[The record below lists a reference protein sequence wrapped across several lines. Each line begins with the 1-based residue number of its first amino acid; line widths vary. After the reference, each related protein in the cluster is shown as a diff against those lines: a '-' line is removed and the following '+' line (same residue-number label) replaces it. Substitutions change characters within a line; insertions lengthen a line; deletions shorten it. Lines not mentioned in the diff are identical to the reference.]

1 MKITRRNF
9 LQMLGITGV
18 AAGGISRVWA
28 IPEQWVEKLQNGP
41 RIETWRISTCGQCPA
56 GCGIRVRLIDEI
68 PVRILG
74 NRIAPVNRGTT
85 CPMGEAGLELL
96 YHPDRIRQPM
106 RRKGKKGES
115 SWEPIS
121 WDDALGRIS
130 QGLQDLV
137 KEKQADRFGFF
148 LGDRNTLL
156 THFAGNFVAR
166 LGSTNFFPWRAPGIN
181 ELGLW
186 QAFGEFPPL
195 AFDLEKTDY
204 LLTFGTNLLE
214 GPPSPVYFNRLYGKL
229 KEHRPRTGLKMVH
242 VDARMSQAGINAT
255 EWVQIRPGSMGVLA
269 LGMAYVIL
277 RDKNFDEDFVAR
289 HSRDF
294 QAGKEDFQNL
304 VNRDY
309 HPEKVSDATGVP
321 AGTLLRLA
329 REFSSAKAPLA
340 LSGGASDRSEN
351 ALFTQ
356 WAVASLNALSGS
368 FSAKGL
374 WRDPVLVPWGPSPAF
389 SVNAGSGSF
398 SLKPQSAAE
407 SELPAHWASEEL
419 PHLRSAGKFPDLN
432 LLMIAQVDPLYQTSD
447 QKPWQDWLSRI
458 PQVVQFATLIDD
470 TSPYADL
477 VLPTTTYL
485 EQWDMTLPVPN
496 LPFSQ
501 LGLQQPI
508 VPPLNG
514 ARPIGDVLLQLA
526 TKTGITLLPE
536 KPNTYAGY
544 IEARMKPIFGSGKG
558 TPFFEAVSLQ
568 FLEDLRKRGWQ
579 VYSYP
584 AFEDFWRLLQEKGG
598 WWDPGEYPE
607 VDWKMKKKF
616 TFPTVPRLNA
626 LLKERALLSQ
636 GRGTRKGDTPS
647 SERSEVPAR
656 KNEAPDSFLLAPFT
670 TLMNMTGEG
679 ASQPLLQEIAGL
691 IPRVYWKPWA
701 EMHPERAKR
710 LSLKDGDLIRVASG
724 RGSVTMTVKVLPT
737 VSSEILGVPFGF
749 GHKESGR
756 YAKNIGTNPV
766 ALIDPLVDPFSGR
779 NSWQS
784 TLVRVEKAT
793 KKRGA

>member
-18 AAGGISRVWA
+18 AAGGISQVWA
-28 IPEQWVEKLQNGP
+28 IPDKWVEKLQYGP
-41 RIETWRISTCGQCPA
+41 RIETWKMSTCGQCPG

-68 PVRILG
+68 PVRIFG
-74 NRIAPVNRGTT
+74 NPIAPVNSGFT

-121 WDDALGRIS
+121 WEEALGRVS
-130 QGLQDLV
+130 QGLQGLL
-137 KEKQADRFGFF
+137 KKKQADRFGFF
-148 LGDRNTLL
+148 FGDRNTLL
-156 THFAGNFVAR
+156 TQFAGDFVTR
-166 LGSTNFFPWRAPGIN
+166 MGSANFFPWRAPAIN
-181 ELGLW
+181 EFGFW
-186 QAFGEFPPL
+186 QAFGEFPAL
-195 AFDLEKTDY
+195 AFDLNKTDY

-229 KEHRPRTGLKMVH
+229 KESRPRSGLKMVH
-242 VDARMSQAGINAT
+242 VDARMSQAGKNAT
-255 EWVQIRPGSMGVLA
+255 EWLQVRPGSTGVLA

-277 RDKNFDEDFVAR
+277 RDKNFDEEFIARYSQDFR
-289 HSRDF
+289 G
-294 QAGKEDFQNL
+294 GKEDFL
-304 VNRDY
+304 TMVTRDY
-309 HPEKVSDATGVP
+309 PPDKVSAITGVP
-321 AGTLLRLA
+321 AETVLRLA

-340 LSGGASDRSEN
+340 LSGGASDRSETV
-351 ALFTQ
+351 LFTQ

-374 WRDPVLVPWGPSPAF
+374 WREPVPLPWGPTPVP
-389 SVNAGSGSF
+389 SVNTRSGAF
-398 SLKPQSAAE
+398 SLKPHLSPE
-407 SELPAHWASEEL
+407 SDLPAHWASEEL
-419 PHLRSAGKFPDLN
+419 PHLRSAGKLPDLN
-432 LLMIAQVDPLYQTSD
+432 MLMIAQVDPLYLPTD
-447 QKPWQDWLSRI
+447 QKSWQEWLSRI

-514 ARPIGDVLLQLA
+514 ARPMGDVLLHLS
-526 TKTGITLLPE
+526 TEIGVTLLPE
-536 KPNTYAGY
+536 KPKSYAGY
-544 IEARMKPIFGSGKG
+544 MEGRLKPIFASGKG
-558 TPFFEAVSLQ
+558 TPFFEAVSLK
-568 FLEDLRKRGWQ
+568 FLGELRERGWQ

-607 VDWKMKKKF
+607 AEWKKRKKF
-616 TFPTVPRLNA
+616 TFPTVTRFDA
-626 LLKERALLSQ
+626 LLKERALLSY
-636 GRGTRKGDTPS
+636 GRETQKGDTPLRTLL
-647 SERSEVPAR
+647 EAPIR
-656 KNEAPDSFLLAPFT
+656 KTETPDSFLLAPFT

-679 ASQPLLQEIAGL
+679 ASQPLLQEISGL
-691 IPRVYWKPWA
+691 ISRVYWKPWA
-701 EMHPERAKR
+701 EMHPERAKK
-710 LSLKDGDLIRVASG
+710 LSLKDGDLIRVVSG
-724 RGSVTMTVKVLPT
+724 KGSVTLHVKIVPT
-737 VSSEILGVPFGF
+737 VSSEILGVPFGQ

-766 ALIDPLVDPFSGR
+766 ALIDHLVDPLSGR

-784 TLVRVEKAT
+784 THVRVEKVN
-793 KKRGA
+793 K

>member
-9 LQMLGITGV
+9 LQILGVTGV

-28 IPEQWVEKLQNGP
+28 IPDKWIEKLQDGP
-41 RIETWRISTCGQCPA
+41 RIETWKMSTCGQCSA
-56 GCGIRVRLIDEI
+56 GCGIRVRLIDGI
-68 PVRILG
+68 PVRIFG
-74 NRIAPVNRGTT
+74 NPIAPVNGGFT

-121 WDDALGRIS
+121 WEEALGGIS
-130 QGLQDLV
+130 QGLQELL
-137 KEKQADRFGFF
+137 KKKQADRFGFF
-148 LGDRNTLL
+148 FGDRNTLL
-156 THFAGNFVAR
+156 TRFAGDFVTR
-166 LGSTNFFPWRAPGIN
+166 IGSTNFFPWRAPGIN

-229 KEHRPRTGLKMVH
+229 KESRPRTGLKMVH
-242 VDARMSQAGINAT
+242 VDARMSQAGKNAT
-255 EWVQIRPGSMGVLA
+255 EWLQVRPGSMGVLA

-277 RDKNFDEDFVAR
+277 RDKNFDEEFIARYSQDFR
-289 HSRDF
+289 G
-294 QAGKEDFQNL
+294 GKEDFL
-304 VNRDY
+304 TMVTRDY
-309 HPEKVSDATGVP
+309 PPDKASAITGVP
-321 AGTLLRLA
+321 PETLLRLA

-340 LSGGASDRSEN
+340 LSGGVSDRSET

-356 WAVASLNALSGS
+356 WAVASLNALSRS

-374 WRDPVLVPWGPSPAF
+374 WRQPVPLPWTPSPIP
-389 SVNAGSGSF
+389 SVNARSGAF
-398 SLKPQSAAE
+398 SLKQKLAPE
-407 SELPAHWASEEL
+407 SDLPAYWASEEL
-419 PHLRSAGKFPDLN
+419 PHLRSAGKLPDLDM
-432 LLMIAQVDPLYQTSD
+432 LMIAQVDPLYLPTD
-447 QKPWQDWLSRI
+447 QKAWQEWLSRI
-458 PQVVQFATLIDD
+458 PHVVQFATLIND

-514 ARPIGDVLLQLA
+514 ARPVGDVLLQLA
-526 TKTGITLLPE
+526 AEMGVTLLPE
-536 KPNTYAGY
+536 KPKSYAGY
-544 IEARMKPIFGSGKG
+544 VEARMKPIFASGKG
-558 TPFFEAVSLQ
+558 TPYFEAVSLK
-568 FLEDLRKRGWQ
+568 FLGELRKRGWQ

-584 AFEDFWRLLQEKGG
+584 AFADFWRLLQEKGG
-598 WWDPGEYPE
+598 WWDPDEYPE
-607 VDWKMKKKF
+607 ADWKKRKKF
-616 TFPTVPRLNA
+616 TFPTVARFDA
-626 LLKERALLSQ
+626 LLKERALLSH
-636 GRGTRKGDTPS
+636 GRETQKGGTSPHTLSETPIGKT
-647 SERSEVPAR
+647 ET
-656 KNEAPDSFLLAPFT
+656 PDSFLLAPFT

-679 ASQPLLQEIAGL
+679 ASQPLLQEISGL

-710 LSLKDGDLIRVASG
+710 LSLTDEDLIRVVSVK
-724 RGSVTMTVKVLPT
+724 GSVLLRVKVVPT
-737 VSSEILGVPFGF
+737 VSSEILAVPFGH

-756 YAKNIGTNPV
+756 YAKNIGANPV
-766 ALIDPLVDPFSGR
+766 ALIDHLVDPLSGR
-779 NSWQS
+779 TSWQS
-784 TLVRVEKAT
+784 TRVRVEKVN
-793 KKRGA
+793 K

>member
-18 AAGGISRVWA
+18 AAGGISQVWA
-28 IPEQWVEKLQNGP
+28 IPDQWVEKLQYGP
-41 RIETWRISTCGQCPA
+41 RNETWKMSTCGQCPA

-74 NRIAPVNRGTT
+74 NPIAPVNSGFT

-121 WDDALGRIS
+121 WEEALGRIS
-130 QGLQDLV
+130 QGVQELL
-137 KEKQADRFGFF
+137 KKKQADRFGFF
-148 LGDRNTLL
+148 FGDRNTLL
-156 THFAGNFVAR
+156 THFAGDFVTR
-166 LGSTNFFPWRAPGIN
+166 LGSTNFFPWRTPGIN
-181 ELGLW
+181 ELGFW

-229 KEHRPRTGLKMVH
+229 KESRPRTGLKMVH
-242 VDARMSQAGINAT
+242 VDARMSQAGKNAT
-255 EWVQIRPGSMGVLA
+255 EWLQVRPESMGVLA

-277 RDKNFDEDFVAR
+277 RDKNFDEEFIAR
-289 HSRDF
+289 YSRDF
-294 QAGKEDFQNL
+294 RGGKEDFPNL
-304 VNRDY
+304 VSRYYPPD
-309 HPEKVSDATGVP
+309 KVSAITGVP
-321 AGTLLRLA
+321 PETVLRLA

-340 LSGGASDRSEN
+340 LSGGVSDRSET

-374 WRDPVLVPWGPSPAF
+374 WREPVQLPWGPTPVT
-389 SVNAGSGSF
+389 SVNTRSGAF
-398 SLKPQSAAE
+398 SLKPQLAPE
-407 SELPAHWASEEL
+407 SDLPAHWASEEL
-419 PHLRSAGKFPDLN
+419 PHLRSAGKLPDLN
-432 LLMIAQVDPLYQTSD
+432 LLMIAQVDPLYLPTD
-447 QKPWQDWLSRI
+447 QKAWQEWLSRI

-485 EQWDMTLPVPN
+485 EQWDLTLPVPN

-526 TKTGITLLPE
+526 TEMGVTLLPE
-536 KPNTYAGY
+536 KPKSYAGY
-544 IEARMKPIFGSGKG
+544 IETRMKPIFASGKG
-558 TPFFEAVSLQ
+558 TPYFEAVSLN
-568 FLEDLRKRGWQ
+568 FLGELRKRGWQ

-584 AFEDFWRLLQEKGG
+584 AFADFWRLLQEKGG

-607 VDWKMKKKF
+607 PEWKKRKKF
-616 TFPTVPRLNA
+616 TFPTVARFDA
-626 LLKERALLSQ
+626 LLKERALLSH
-636 GRGTRKGDTPS
+636 GRETQKGDTPLHTLL
-647 SERSEVPAR
+647 EAPIR
-656 KNEAPDSFLLAPFT
+656 KTDTPDSFLLAPFT

-679 ASQPLLQEIAGL
+679 ASQPLLQEISGL

-701 EMHPERAKR
+701 EMHPERAKK
-710 LSLKDGDLIRVASG
+710 LSLMDGDLIRVVSAK
-724 RGSVTMTVKVLPT
+724 GSVTLRVKVVPT
-737 VSSEILGVPFGF
+737 VSSEILAVPFGK

-766 ALIDPLVDPFSGR
+766 ALIDHLVDPLSGR

-784 TLVRVEKAT
+784 THVRVEKVN
-793 KKRGA
+793 K

>member
-28 IPEQWVEKLQNGP
+28 IPEKWAEKLQSGP
-41 RIETWRISTCGQCPA
+41 RIETWKMSTCGQCPG

-68 PVRILG
+68 PVRIFG
-74 NRIAPVNRGTT
+74 NPIAPVNSGFI

-96 YHPDRIRQPM
+96 YHPDRIHQPM

-115 SWEPIS
+115 SWESIS
-121 WDDALGRIS
+121 WEEALGRIS
-130 QGLQDLV
+130 QGLQGLL
-137 KEKQADRFGFF
+137 KNKQADRFGFF
-148 LGDRNTLL
+148 FGDRNTLL
-156 THFAGNFVAR
+156 THFAGDFVTR
-166 LGSTNFFPWRAPGIN
+166 MGSTNFFPWRPPGIN
-181 ELGLW
+181 ELGFW
-186 QAFGEFPPL
+186 QALGEFPPL

-229 KEHRPRTGLKMVH
+229 KESRPRTGLKMVH
-242 VDARMSQAGINAT
+242 VDARMSQAGKNAT
-255 EWVQIRPGSMGVLA
+255 EWIQVRPGSMGVLA

-277 RDKNFDEDFVAR
+277 RDKNFDEEFIARYSQDF
-289 HSRDF
+289 RD
-294 QAGKEDFQNL
+294 GKEDFQTM
-304 VNRDY
+304 VTRAYPPD
-309 HPEKVSDATGVP
+309 KVSAITGIP
-321 AGTLLRLA
+321 PETLLRLA

-340 LSGGASDRSEN
+340 LSGGMSDRSET

-356 WAVASLNALSGS
+356 WAVASLNVLSGS
-368 FSAKGL
+368 FSAKRL
-374 WRDPVLVPWGPSPAF
+374 WREPVPIPWGTYPVP
-389 SVNAGSGSF
+389 SVNTRSGAF
-398 SLKPQSAAE
+398 SLKPQLAPE
-407 SELPAHWASEEL
+407 SDLPAHWASEEL
-419 PHLRSAGKFPDLN
+419 PRLRSAGKLPDLN
-432 LLMIAQVDPLYQTSD
+432 MLMIAQVDPLYQPTD
-447 QKPWQDWLSRI
+447 QKHWQEWLSRI

-526 TKTGITLLPE
+526 TETGVTLLPE
-536 KPNTYAGY
+536 KPKTYAGY
-544 IEARMKPIFGSGKG
+544 IEARVKPIFASGKG
-558 TPFFEAVSLQ
+558 TPYFEAVSLN
-568 FLEDLRKRGWQ
+568 FLEELRKRGWQ

-584 AFEDFWRLLQEKGG
+584 AFADFWRLLQEKGG

-607 VDWKMKKKF
+607 AEWKKRKKF
-616 TFPTVPRLNA
+616 TFPTVARFDA
-626 LLKERALLSQ
+626 LLKERGLLSH
-636 GRGTRKGDTPS
+636 GREAQKGDTPLHTLLGAP
-647 SERSEVPAR
+647 VR
-656 KNEAPDSFLLAPFT
+656 KTETPDSFLLTPFT
-670 TLMNMTGEG
+670 TLMDMTGEG
-679 ASQPLLQEIAGL
+679 ASQPLLQEISGL
-691 IPRVYWKPWA
+691 IPRVYWTPWA
-701 EMHPERAKR
+701 EMHPERARK
-710 LSLKDGDLIRVASG
+710 LSLKDGDLIRVVSG
-724 RGSVTMTVKVLPT
+724 KESVILRVKVVPT
-737 VSSEILGVPFGF
+737 VSSEILAVPFGK

-766 ALIDPLVDPFSGR
+766 ALIDHPVDPLSGR
-779 NSWQS
+779 TSWQS
-784 TLVRVEKAT
+784 THVRVEKVN
-793 KKRGA
+793 K

>member
-18 AAGGISRVWA
+18 AAGGISQVWA
-28 IPEQWVEKLQNGP
+28 IPDKWIEKLQYGP
-41 RIETWRISTCGQCPA
+41 RIETWKMSTCGQCPA

-68 PVRILG
+68 PVRVFG
-74 NRIAPVNRGTT
+74 NPIAPVNSGFT

-121 WDDALGRIS
+121 WEEALGQVS
-130 QGLQDLV
+130 QGLQGLL
-137 KEKQADRFGFF
+137 KKKQADRFGFF
-148 LGDRNTLL
+148 FGDRNTLL
-156 THFAGNFVAR
+156 TQFVGDFVTR
-166 LGSTNFFPWRAPGIN
+166 MGSANFFPWRAPGIN
-181 ELGLW
+181 ELGFW
-186 QAFGEFPPL
+186 QAIGEFPPL
-195 AFDLEKTDY
+195 AFDLNKTDY

-214 GPPSPVYFNRLYGKL
+214 GPPSPIYFNRLYGKL
-229 KEHRPRTGLKMVH
+229 KESRPRTGLKMVH
-242 VDARMSQAGINAT
+242 VDARMSQAGKNAT
-255 EWVQIRPGSMGVLA
+255 EWLQIRPGSMGVLA

-277 RDKNFDEDFVAR
+277 RDKNFDEEFIARYSQDFR
-289 HSRDF
+289 S
-294 QAGKEDFQNL
+294 GKEDFPNL
-304 VNRDY
+304 VSRYYPPD
-309 HPEKVSDATGVP
+309 KVSAITGVP
-321 AGTLLRLA
+321 PETVLRLA

-340 LSGGASDRSEN
+340 LSGGVSDRSET

-374 WRDPVLVPWGPSPAF
+374 WREPVPLPWGSTPVP
-389 SVNAGSGSF
+389 SVNTRSGAF
-398 SLKPQSAAE
+398 SLKPQLAPE
-407 SELPAHWASEEL
+407 TDLPAHWALEEL
-419 PHLRSAGKFPDLN
+419 PHLRSAGKLPDLN
-432 LLMIAQVDPLYQTSD
+432 MLMIAQVDPLYLPTD
-447 QKPWQDWLSRI
+447 QKSWREWLSRI

-514 ARPIGDVLLQLA
+514 ARPIGDVLLHLA
-526 TKTGITLLPE
+526 TEMGVTLLPE
-536 KPNTYAGY
+536 KPKTYAGY
-544 IEARMKPIFGSGKG
+544 IEARMKPIFASGKG
-558 TPFFEAVSLQ
+558 TPYFEAVSLD
-568 FLEDLRKRGWQ
+568 FLGELRKRGWQ

-584 AFEDFWRLLQEKGG
+584 AFADFWRLLQEKGG
-598 WWDPGEYPE
+598 WWDPDEYPE
-607 VDWKMKKKF
+607 AEWKKRKKF
-616 TFPTVPRLNA
+616 AFPTVARFDA
-626 LLKERALLSQ
+626 LLKERALLSH
-636 GRGTRKGDTPS
+636 GRETQKGDTPLRTLL
-647 SERSEVPAR
+647 EAPIR
-656 KNEAPDSFLLAPFT
+656 KTKTPDSFLLAPFT

-679 ASQPLLQEIAGL
+679 ASQPLLQEISGL

-710 LSLKDGDLIRVASG
+710 LSLKDGDLIRVVSG
-724 RGSVTMTVKVLPT
+724 KESVILHVKVVPT
-737 VSSEILGVPFGF
+737 VSSEILAVPFGT

-766 ALIDPLVDPFSGR
+766 ALIDHLVDPLSGR
-779 NSWQS
+779 NSWES
-784 TLVRVEKAT
+784 THVRVEKVN
-793 KKRGA
+793 K

>member
-9 LQMLGITGV
+9 LQMLGITGA
-18 AAGGISRVWA
+18 AAGGISPVWA
-28 IPEQWVEKLQNGP
+28 IPDKWIEKLQDGP
-41 RIETWRISTCGQCPA
+41 RIETWKMSTCGQCPA
-56 GCGIRVRLIDEI
+56 GCGIRVRLIDGI
-68 PVRILG
+68 PVRIFG
-74 NRIAPVNRGTT
+74 NPIAPVNSGFI

-121 WDDALGRIS
+121 WEEALGGIS
-130 QGLQDLV
+130 QGLQGLL
-137 KEKQADRFGFF
+137 KKKQADRFGFF
-148 LGDRNTLL
+148 FGDRNTVL
-156 THFAGNFVAR
+156 TRFAGNFVTR
-166 LGSTNFFPWRAPGIN
+166 MGSANFFPWRAPGIN

-229 KEHRPRTGLKMVH
+229 KESRPRTGLKMVH
-242 VDARMSQAGINAT
+242 VDARMSQAGKNAT
-255 EWVQIRPGSMGVLA
+255 EWIQIRPETMGVLA
-269 LGMAYVIL
+269 LGMASVIL
-277 RDKNFDEDFVAR
+277 RDKNFDEEFIAR
-289 HSRDF
+289 YTRDF
-294 QAGKEDFQNL
+294 RGGKEDFPNM
-304 VNRDY
+304 VSRYYPPD
-309 HPEKVSDATGVP
+309 KVSAITGVP
-321 AGTLLRLA
+321 PQTLLRLA

-340 LSGGASDRSEN
+340 LSGGVADRSET

-374 WRDPVLVPWGPSPAF
+374 WREPVPLPWSPTPVPSL
-389 SVNAGSGSF
+389 NTRSGAF
-398 SLKPQSAAE
+398 SLKPQLAPE
-407 SELPAHWASEEL
+407 SDLPAHWASEEL
-419 PHLRSAGKFPDLN
+419 PHLRSAGKLPDLN
-432 LLMIAQVDPLYQTSD
+432 LLMIAQVDPLYLPTD
-447 QKPWQDWLSRI
+447 QKPWQEWLSRI

-485 EQWDMTLPVPN
+485 EQWDITLPVPN

-514 ARPIGDVLLQLA
+514 ARSMGDVLLQLA
-526 TKTGITLLPE
+526 TETGVPLLPE
-536 KPNTYAGY
+536 KPKSYAGY
-544 IEARMKPIFGSGKG
+544 IEAQMKPIFTSGKG
-558 TPFFEAVSLQ
+558 TPYFEAVSLN
-568 FLEDLRKRGWQ
+568 FLGELRKRGWQ

-584 AFEDFWRLLQEKGG
+584 AFADFWRLLQEKGG
-598 WWDPGEYPE
+598 WWDPAEYPE
-607 VDWKMKKKF
+607 ADWKKRKKF
-616 TFPTVPRLNA
+616 AFPTVAQFGA

-636 GRGTRKGDTPS
+636 GQEPQKGDTPLHTLL
-647 SERSEVPAR
+647 EAPVR
-656 KNEAPDSFLLAPFT
+656 KAESPDSFLLAPFT

-679 ASQPLLQEIAGL
+679 ASQPLLRELSGL
-691 IPRVYWKPWA
+691 IPRVYWQPWA

-710 LSLKDGDLIRVASG
+710 LSLEDGDLIRVVSG
-724 RGSVTMTVKVLPT
+724 KGSVTLYLKVVPT
-737 VSSEILGVPFGF
+737 VSPEILGVPFGQ

-766 ALIDPLVDPFSGR
+766 ALIDHLVDPLSGR
-779 NSWQS
+779 ASWQS
-784 TLVRVEKAT
+784 TRVRVEKVN
-793 KKRGA
+793 K

>member
-18 AAGGISRVWA
+18 AAGGISHVWA
-28 IPEQWVEKLQNGP
+28 IPDQWVEKLQYGP
-41 RIETWRISTCGQCPA
+41 RIETWKMSTCGQCPG
-56 GCGIRVRLIDEI
+56 GCGIRVRSIDGI
-68 PVRILG
+68 PVRIFG
-74 NRIAPVNRGTT
+74 NPIAPVNSGFT

-115 SWEPIS
+115 SWDPIS
-121 WDDALGRIS
+121 WEEALGQIS
-130 QGLQDLV
+130 KGLQGLL
-137 KEKQADRFGFF
+137 KKKQADRFGFF
-148 LGDRNTLL
+148 FGDRNTLL
-156 THFAGNFVAR
+156 THFAGDFVTR
-166 LGSTNFFPWRAPGIN
+166 TGSANFFPCRAPGIN
-181 ELGLW
+181 ELGFW

-229 KEHRPRTGLKMVH
+229 KESRPRTGLKMVH
-242 VDARMSQAGINAT
+242 VDARMSQAGKNAT
-255 EWVQIRPGSMGVLA
+255 EWLQVRPGSMGVLA

-277 RDKNFDEDFVAR
+277 RDKNFDEEFIAR
-289 HSRDF
+289 YSRDF
-294 QAGKEDFQNL
+294 RGGKEDFPAL
-304 VNRDY
+304 VSRHY
-309 HPEKVSDATGVP
+309 PPAKVSAITGVP
-321 AGTLLRLA
+321 PETLLRLA

-340 LSGGASDRSEN
+340 LSGGVSDRSET

-374 WRDPVLVPWGPSPAF
+374 WREPVPLPWGPTPVP
-389 SVNAGSGSF
+389 SVNTRSGAF
-398 SLKPQSAAE
+398 SLKPQSAPE
-407 SELPAHWASEEL
+407 SDLPAHWASEEL
-419 PHLRSAGKFPDLN
+419 PHLRSAGKLPDLN
-432 LLMIAQVDPLYQTSD
+432 MLMIAQVDPLYLPTD
-447 QKPWQDWLSRI
+447 QKSWQEWLSRI

-508 VPPLNG
+508 VSPLNG

-526 TKTGITLLPE
+526 TEMGVTLLPE
-536 KPNTYAGY
+536 KPKSYAGY
-544 IEARMKPIFGSGKG
+544 IEARMKPIFASGKG
-558 TPFFEAVSLQ
+558 TPYFEAVSLN
-568 FLEDLRKRGWQ
+568 FLGELRKRGWQ

-584 AFEDFWRLLQEKGG
+584 AFADFWRLLQEKGG
-598 WWDPGEYPE
+598 WWDPDEYPE
-607 VDWKMKKKF
+607 AEWKKRKKF
-616 TFPTVPRLNA
+616 TFPTVARFDA
-626 LLKERALLSQ
+626 LLKERALLRYGQ
-636 GRGTRKGDTPS
+636 ETQKGDTLLRTLLEAPI
-647 SERSEVPAR
+647 R
-656 KNEAPDSFLLAPFT
+656 KTETPDSFLLAPFT

-679 ASQPLLQEIAGL
+679 ASQPLLQEISGL

-701 EMHPERAKR
+701 EMHPERAKK
-710 LSLKDGDLIRVASG
+710 LSLLDGDLIRVVSVK
-724 RGSVTMTVKVLPT
+724 GSVTLSVKVVPT
-737 VSSEILGVPFGF
+737 VSSEILAVPFGK

-766 ALIDPLVDPFSGR
+766 ALIDPLVDPLSGR
-779 NSWQS
+779 TSWQS
-784 TLVRVEKAT
+784 TRVRVEKVN
-793 KKRGA
+793 K

>member
-18 AAGGISRVWA
+18 AAGGISQVWA
-28 IPEQWVEKLQNGP
+28 IPDKWVEKLQYGP
-41 RIETWRISTCGQCPA
+41 RIETWKMSTCGQCPA
-56 GCGIRVRLIDEI
+56 GCGIRVRLIDGI

-74 NRIAPVNRGTT
+74 NPIAPVNSGFT

-121 WDDALGRIS
+121 WEEALGPIS
-130 QGLQDLV
+130 QGLQGLL
-137 KEKQADRFGFF
+137 KKKQADRFGFF
-148 LGDRNTLL
+148 FGDRNTLL
-156 THFAGNFVAR
+156 THFAGDFVTR
-166 LGSTNFFPWRAPGIN
+166 MGSANFFPWRAPGIN
-181 ELGLW
+181 ELGFW

-229 KEHRPRTGLKMVH
+229 KESRPRTGLKMVH
-242 VDARMSQAGINAT
+242 VDARMSQAGKNAT
-255 EWVQIRPGSMGVLA
+255 EWLQVRPGSMGVLA

-277 RDKNFDEDFVAR
+277 RDKNFDEEFIAR
-289 HSRDF
+289 YSRDF
-294 QAGKEDFQNL
+294 RGGKEDFPNL
-304 VNRDY
+304 VSRYYPPD
-309 HPEKVSDATGVP
+309 KVSAITGVP
-321 AGTLLRLA
+321 PETLLRLA

-340 LSGGASDRSEN
+340 LSGGVSDRSET

-374 WRDPVLVPWGPSPAF
+374 WREPVPLPWGPTPVP
-389 SVNAGSGSF
+389 SVNTRSGAF
-398 SLKPQSAAE
+398 SLKPQLAPE
-407 SELPAHWASEEL
+407 SDLPAHWASEEL
-419 PHLRSAGKFPDLN
+419 PHLRSAGKLPDLN
-432 LLMIAQVDPLYQTSD
+432 MLMIAQVDPLYLPTD
-447 QKPWQDWLSRI
+447 QKSWQEWLSRI

-508 VPPLNG
+508 VSPLNG

-526 TKTGITLLPE
+526 TEMGVTLLPE
-536 KPNTYAGY
+536 KPKSYAGY
-544 IEARMKPIFGSGKG
+544 IEARMKPIFASGKG
-558 TPFFEAVSLQ
+558 TPYFEAVSLK
-568 FLEDLRKRGWQ
+568 FLGELRKRGWQ

-584 AFEDFWRLLQEKGG
+584 AFADFWRLLQEKGG
-598 WWDPGEYPE
+598 WWDPDEYPE
-607 VDWKMKKKF
+607 AEWKKRKKF
-616 TFPTVPRLNA
+616 TFPTVARFDA
-626 LLKERALLSQ
+626 LLKERALLSY
-636 GRGTRKGDTPS
+636 GRETQKGDTPLRTLL
-647 SERSEVPAR
+647 EAPIR
-656 KNEAPDSFLLAPFT
+656 KTETPDSFLLAPFT

-679 ASQPLLQEIAGL
+679 ASQPLLQEISGL

-701 EMHPERAKR
+701 EMHPERARK
-710 LSLKDGDLIRVASG
+710 LSLLDGELIRVVSVN
-724 RGSVTMTVKVLPT
+724 GSVTLRVKVVPT
-737 VSSEILGVPFGF
+737 VSSEILAVPFGG

-766 ALIDPLVDPFSGR
+766 ALIDHLVDPLSGR

-784 TLVRVEKAT
+784 THVRVEKVN
-793 KKRGA
+793 K